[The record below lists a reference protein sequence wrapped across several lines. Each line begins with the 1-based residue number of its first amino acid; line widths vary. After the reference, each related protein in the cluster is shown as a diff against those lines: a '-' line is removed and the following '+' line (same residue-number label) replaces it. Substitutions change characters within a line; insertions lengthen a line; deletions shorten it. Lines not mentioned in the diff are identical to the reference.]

1 MKKLDLHALNFLA
14 RMSAVP
20 GIIALDLSG
29 NNLKLSYIK
38 FVPPNKK
45 EVVSLVN
52 HAVTGVN
59 DADIAKLIN
68 TALTALNVKPLR
80 VYDVLPSQLLI
91 TKNIEVPSINPQEIK
106 EIISLQAG
114 RHTPYSREEIIVDYI
129 DIGTYKR
136 NYTKVLLVMVARNVV
151 KRHFEIAS
159 KAGFPLERVLFA
171 PEATARFMLKH
182 IKGDNAEL
190 PSSIINVDETTS
202 DFFVMFKH
210 KVIFVRAIAMGA
222 QQLASEK
229 EKYQVKFLEE
239 AKKSLE
245 AYQAENIEKTPQ
257 SMVITG
263 AVSELPEFEIM
274 LGDALQLPV
283 KVASYLKGLQIQ
295 GSASVV
301 ATQATRLSFLNVIA
315 SALHSDEVKVDLV
328 PEEVKLKKA
337 FEARGRDMV
346 KTGILVLTL
355 LIILLFT
362 MVAKIYFKSAYLK
375 KINHEF
381 TSVHEQA
388 VKLENDSAKISLI
401 KNYVFSRGYS
411 LEVLTELYTISPLD
425 LALHDIRF
433 DDQGKFSVK
442 GTAESMSVVFSFV
455 DSMEKSKYFK
465 EVKTKYTTKRK
476 EGKKDVTDFEIGCLL
491 GR

>member
-1 MKKLDLHALNFLA
+1 MKKTGFQALNLLTRFNV
-14 RMSAVP
+14 SP
-20 GIIALDLSG
+20 GIVTLDLSG

-38 FVPPNKK
+38 IVPPNKK
-45 EVVSLVN
+45 EVVTLAN
-52 HAVTGVN
+52 YALTGAS
-59 DADIAKLIN
+59 DADIATLIN
-68 TALTALNVKPLR
+68 TALTALNVKPVRLF
-80 VYDVLPSQLLI
+80 DVLPSQLLI
-91 TKNIEVPSINPQEIK
+91 TKNIEVPSTNPQEIK

-159 KAGFPLERVLFA
+159 KAGFPFERVFFA
-171 PEATARFMLKH
+171 PEAVGKFILKNT
-182 IKGDNAEL
+182 KGDTAEY
-190 PSSIINVDETTS
+190 PTSIINVDETIS

-210 KVIFVRAIAMGA
+210 KVIFVRALAMGA

-239 AKKSLE
+239 VKKSLE
-245 AYQAENIEKTPQ
+245 AYQAENIEKPPQ
-257 SMVITG
+257 TVIITG
-263 AVSELPEFEIM
+263 ATTEVPELEKM
-274 LGDALQLPV
+274 LGDSLQIPV
-283 KVASYLKGLQIQ
+283 KAVSYLKGMQIQ
-295 GSASVV
+295 ETAALV
-301 ATQATRLSFLNVIA
+301 AAQATRLSFLNGIA
-315 SALHSDEVKVDLV
+315 SALHSEELKVDLV
-328 PEEVKLKKA
+328 PEEIKLKKA
-337 FEARGRDMV
+337 LEARGRDLV
-346 KTGILVLTL
+346 TTGILALLL

-362 MVAKIYFKSAYLK
+362 MGAQIYFKNAYLK
-375 KINHEF
+375 KIGHEF
-381 TSVHEQA
+381 TVIHEEA

-401 KNYVFSRGYS
+401 KNYLFSRGYS

-425 LALHDIRF
+425 LALNDIRY

-442 GTAESMSVVFSFV
+442 GTADSMSAVFSFV